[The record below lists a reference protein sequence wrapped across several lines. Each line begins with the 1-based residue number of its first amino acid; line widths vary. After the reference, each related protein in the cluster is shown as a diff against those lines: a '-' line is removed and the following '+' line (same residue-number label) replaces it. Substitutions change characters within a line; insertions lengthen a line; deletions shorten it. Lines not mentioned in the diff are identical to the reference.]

1 MNYENWISYRYLTAS
16 KGRFLSFLNLISI
29 AGVAIGVMALII
41 VTGVMTGFGNNLREK
56 IIGSTPHVMIEKET
70 GVRDFAK
77 IYDQV
82 NAPLTELMG
91 ASAYI
96 QGNIFLENM
105 LAGRRREYLSG
116 EYSLK
121 LKLKSLRLS
130 NI

>member
-70 GVRDFAK
+70 GVRDFTK

-82 NAPLTELMG
+82 NYG
-91 ASAYI
+91 
-96 QGNIFLENM
+96 
-105 LAGRRREYLSG
+105 SG
-116 EYSLK
+116 GYGSESSPQK
-121 LKLKSLRLS
+121 EQKNNGEGEKMQPTPFGEV
-130 NI
+130 